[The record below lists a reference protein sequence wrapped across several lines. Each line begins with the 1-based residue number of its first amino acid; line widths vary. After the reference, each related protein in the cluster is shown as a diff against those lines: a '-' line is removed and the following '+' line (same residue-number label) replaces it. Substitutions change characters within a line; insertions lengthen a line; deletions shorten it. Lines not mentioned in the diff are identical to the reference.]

1 METTQKR
8 QKSHEYIESDNDEK
22 VNALFLIIE
31 SGEDASYPYSAEDIK
46 MFYER
51 RERYLNGERKNYSKK
66 ELFEEMRKRKLFK

>member
-22 VNALFLIIE
+22 VNALFQIIE
-31 SGEDASYPYSAEDIK
+31 SGEDASYPYSAEDIN

-51 RERYLNGERKNYSKK
+51 RGRCLNGVSKNYSK
-66 ELFEEMRKRKLFK
+66 EESFEEMRKRKLFK